1 MKTIATAATVAA
13 ESAPPDQDNT
23 QESQNP
29 SQSASPS
36 GVRICWNNCSTTIHQ
51 MQQQQQD
58 TMFGSARAE
67 SLQWD
72 EVIPGKHMQK
82 RLRAK
87 KQINNGQDLRC
98 VHMFVLF
105 FRTTPLTEQTSSHE
119 IKKIVCTESHMF
131 RRSALYRGG
140 EKTCPRLPPLA

>member
-13 ESAPPDQDNT
+13 EPAPPGQDNT

-51 MQQQQQD
+51 MQQQQD

-119 IKKIVCTESHMF
+119 IKKS
-131 RRSALYRGG
+131 SAQNRTCSAGVHFTG
-140 EKTCPRLPPLA
+140 VAKKTCPRLPPLA

>member
-13 ESAPPDQDNT
+13 EPAPPGQDNT

-58 TMFGSARAE
+58 TMFGSARGIASVGRGDSGKTHAE
-67 SLQWD
+67 T
-72 EVIPGKHMQK
+72 I
-82 RLRAK
+82 
-87 KQINNGQDLRC
+87 
-98 VHMFVLF
+98 
-105 FRTTPLTEQTSSHE
+105 
-119 IKKIVCTESHMF
+119 ES
-131 RRSALYRGG
+131 
-140 EKTCPRLPPLA
+140 EKAN